1 MGGAH
6 FCSAGHCRTRHELLQ
21 CLLMPSPVGHALAGV
36 AAAWLSGGRLPCGI
50 PGTRFRPFSRRTPT
64 ASFGATGPTKEVA
77 LFGAA
82 AIAPDLDLLFGTH
95 STYTHSIGAVLVV
108 FALTMAVAGVRQ
120 WRIALGVAVA
130 WGSHILLD
138 WFGTDT
144 SPPIGIMAL
153 WPFDSGYYQSSL
165 SIFDAISR
173 RYWLPNQF
181 IYGNLRG
188 ALKEIVILAPLFAC
202 ALFLRR
208 RR

>member
-1 MGGAH
+1 MGRAH
-6 FCSAGHCRTRHELLQ
+6 FCDPDRCCIRHELLQ

-36 AAAWLSGGRLPCGI
+36 AAAWLSGGRLPRGVH
-50 PGTRFRPFSRRTPT
+50 GTVFRPFSRRTPT
-64 ASFGATGPTKEVA
+64 PSLDVTVPTMEIV

-82 AIAPDLDLLFGTH
+82 AIAPDLDLLFGAH
-95 STYTHSIGAVLVV
+95 STCTHSIGAVIIV
-108 FALTMAVAGVRQ
+108 FALTIAVAGVRQ
-120 WRIALGVAVA
+120 WRIALGVAAA

-144 SPPIGIMAL
+144 SPPIGVMAL

-181 IYGNLRG
+181 IYGNLR
-188 ALKEIVILAPLFAC
+188 AAVKEIVILAPLFAC
-202 ALFLRR
+202 ALYLRR
-208 RR
+208 KR